1 MASVLICD
9 LWENIPVPHAPFQIP
24 HPTFH
29 IQHSTFSHSTSHI
42 PHSTFSTL
50 LPQIY
55 TVFPIAPRP
64 ASKYAILSAPLQP
77 SNHQSLTI
85 GRSTRHLPHTPSHTT
100 KRHLSPLHPCPFEA
114 PSLTF
119 RPSIPKPP
127 QPDTCPTP
135 TPPLAY
141 GLSTRPHSASEPLK
155 PCLPALCFTQ
165 NPDTRFAPNIFNVV
179 WFSSYRLL
187 GVERGM
193 IYQVDSWIDGLGMMK
208 KCYERSTFAVVAQSA
223 AVE

>member
-1 MASVLICD
+1 M
-9 LWENIPVPHAPFQIP
+9 PHAPFQIP

-29 IQHSTFSHSTSHI
+29 IQHSTFSHPTFHI

-77 SNHQSLTI
+77 PNHQPLTVE
-85 GRSTRHLPHTPSHTT
+85 RPTRHLPNTPFPTT
-100 KRHLSPLHPCPFEA
+100 KRHLSTLHPCPFEA

-119 RPSIPKPP
+119 RTSIPKPP
-127 QPDTCPTP
+127 QPNTCPTSASP
-135 TPPLAY
+135 SAY
-141 GLSTRPHSASEPLK
+141 GLSTRPHFASEPLK

-193 IYQVDSWIDGLGMMK
+193 IYQVDSWNDGLGMMQ
-208 KCYERSTFAVVAQSA
+208 KCNERSTFAVVAQSA
-223 AVE
+223 AVEQATE

>member
-29 IQHSTFSHSTSHI
+29 IQHSTFS
-42 PHSTFSTL
+42 TL

-55 TVFPIAPRP
+55 TVFPVASRP
-64 ASKYAILSAPLQP
+64 VSKYAILGAPLQP
-77 SNHQSLTI
+77 PNHQPLTV
-85 GRSTRHLPHTPSHTT
+85 GRPLCHLPHTPSHTT
-100 KRHLSPLHPCPFEA
+100 KRHLSTLDPCPFEA

-141 GLSTRPHSASEPLK
+141 GLSTRPISPPK
-155 PCLPALCFTQ
+155 PPNRAFPPSVSPKILTQ
-165 NPDTRFAPNIFNVV
+165 DLRQIF
-179 WFSSYRLL
+179 L
-187 GVERGM
+187 M
-193 IYQVDSWIDGLGMMK
+193 
-208 KCYERSTFAVVAQSA
+208 
-223 AVE
+223 

>member
-29 IQHSTFSHSTSHI
+29 IQHSTFSHPTFHI

-55 TVFPIAPRP
+55 TLFPVAPRP
-64 ASKYAILSAPLQP
+64 ASKYAILGAPLQP
-77 SNHQSLTI
+77 PNHQPFTFRI
-85 GRSTRHLPHTPSHTT
+85 PPRHLPNTPFPTT
-100 KRHLSPLHPCPFEA
+100 KRHLSTLHPCPFEA

-127 QPDTCPTP
+127 QPETCPTP
-135 TPPLAY
+135 APPSAY
-141 GLSTRPHSASEPLK
+141 GLSTRPHFASEPLK
-155 PCLPALCFTQ
+155 PRLPASVSPKILTQ
-165 NPDTRFAPNIFNVV
+165 DLRQIF
-179 WFSSYRLL
+179 L
-187 GVERGM
+187 M
-193 IYQVDSWIDGLGMMK
+193 
-208 KCYERSTFAVVAQSA
+208 
-223 AVE
+223 